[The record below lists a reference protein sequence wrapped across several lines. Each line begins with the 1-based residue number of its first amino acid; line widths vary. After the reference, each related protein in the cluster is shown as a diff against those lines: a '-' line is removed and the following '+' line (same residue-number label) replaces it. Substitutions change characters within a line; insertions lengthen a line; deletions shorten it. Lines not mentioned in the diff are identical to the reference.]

1 MRFLKLS
8 HPKSIDQHGG
18 DFFINSDFVVR
29 ILPKESGSI
38 LILRDGASV
47 PVEQDPDTIAAYADD
62 VAQPPTVSRPQRDGQ
77 FDGSAATAFSRLP
90 EI

>member
-29 ILPKESGSI
+29 ILPKESGSL
-38 LILRDGASV
+38 LILRDGSSV

-62 VAQPPTVSRPQRDGQ
+62 VAQSPTR
-77 FDGSAATAFSRLP
+77 AATVRSMAP